1 MRFSSGLSNPV
12 INAGN
17 LINYPYFLKMNKI
30 SIIIKREYM
39 TRVRKKSFI
48 IMTLLAPV
56 LMAAIIIVPTLVMM
70 NQDQE
75 FKKIAVIEDNP
86 GLFKG
91 VIPNTKNLEFYYL
104 DNVRLEDLK
113 KSFQQA
119 GYYGIL
125 FISSEVV
132 NTPNAVQLISKQ
144 QPPIALLQHI
154 ESSLEKVIEKE
165 KLMTYKI
172 ENLDEIMKNV
182 ETKVSIQTIK
192 IDESGNVKETST
204 GIAMV
209 LAYLSGFLMYMLVFM
224 FGAQVMRGVIEEKT
238 SRVVEVIVSSV
249 KPIQLMMGKI
259 IGIAL
264 VGLTQFLIWVFLT
277 IAIAGVVKSTV
288 LKKENL
294 TQTTQN
300 MTKSIMSG
308 DQQIAGQ
315 TQGTEMTPQMAEFS
329 KIFSNAMN
337 QPWGLIILCFIFY
350 FITGYLLYASIFA
363 AIGSAVD
370 NETETQQFM
379 LPVTIPIILAL
390 MVAMGT
396 MQNPESS
403 LSFWCSLI
411 PLTSPVV
418 MVARLPFGVPYWEIA
433 VSMILMVVTF
443 IAFVWMAAK
452 VYRTGIL
459 MYGKKTSWK
468 EMWKWLRYSG

>member
-1 MRFSSGLSNPV
+1 
-12 INAGN
+12 
-17 LINYPYFLKMNKI
+17 MNKI
-30 SIIIKREYM
+30 SIIIKREYL

-48 IMTLLAPV
+48 IMTILAPV
-56 LMAAIIIVPTLVMM
+56 LMAALIVVPSLVMM
-70 NQDQE
+70 NQDQDY
-75 FKKIAVIEDNP
+75 KKIAVIEE
-86 GLFKG
+86 GSSLFRG
-91 VIPNTKNLEFYYL
+91 VIKNTKNLEFVYL
-104 DNVRLEDLK
+104 ENVKLSDLK
-113 KSFQQA
+113 TSFEKA

-125 FISSEVV
+125 YISPEVV
-132 NTPNAVQLISKQ
+132 TVPNAIQIISKK
-144 QPPIALLQHI
+144 QPPIGLLDHV
-154 ESSLEKVIEKE
+154 ERALEKEIEKQ
-165 KLMTYKI
+165 KLMSYKI

-182 ETKVSIQTIK
+182 DTKISIQTIN

-204 GIAMV
+204 GIAMA
-209 LAYLSGFLMYMLVFM
+209 LAYIGGFLMYMLVFL
-224 FGAQVMRGVIEEKT
+224 FGSQVMRGVIEEKT

-249 KPIQLMMGKI
+249 KPVQLMMGKI

-264 VGLTQFLIWVFLT
+264 VGLTQFLIWIFLT
-277 IAIAGVVKSTV
+277 IAVVGVIKSTI
-288 LKKENL
+288 LKKSDMTEV
-294 TQTTQN
+294 TQN
-300 MTKSIMSG
+300 VSKNLMTG
-308 DQQIAGQ
+308 DQDVASAIQ
-315 TQGTEMTPQMAEFS
+315 TNEMTSGMAEFS
-329 KIFSNAMN
+329 KIFDSAMN
-337 QPWGLIILCFIFY
+337 QPWGLIIICFIFY

-403 LSFWCSLI
+403 LSFWCSII
-411 PLTSPVV
+411 PLTSPIV
-418 MVARLPFGVPYWEIA
+418 MIARIPFGVPYWQIA
-433 VSMILMVVTF
+433 VSMVLMVITF